1 MLAQGKYNKV
11 LALFKKLTNSEDKKR
26 LLGNFLSL
34 SGLQVFTYILPLIT
48 LPYLVRVLG
57 VEKYGL
63 VMFAQSFIVFFNI
76 LVDYGFNLSATREVA
91 VNRDNKAKVT
101 EIYSS
106 VMTIKVLLL
115 GASFAILS
123 SIVFSVEKFTP
134 DATLYLLTFLMVV
147 GQALFPI
154 WYFQGMERMK
164 YITIINIL
172 SRVIFTVAIFG
183 FVHQEDDYILV
194 PVLNGLG
201 ACVGSIYA
209 LWLVRTSFK
218 QKFELQ
224 NWKTISL
231 HFKDSTQF
239 FLSRVSVSVFTTA
252 NGFVLGIFTN
262 NTVVGYYSI
271 AEKIYQAISGVYGP
285 INQALYPYVA
295 KEKNIRLFKKI
306 FSLIV
311 LLNVLGV
318 SFLYFFGEYV
328 LYFLFTDEVGVE
340 TIWSFKVFL
349 IANLV
354 AVPSVLIGYPF
365 LGALGY
371 AYHVNLSVIYTSAFH
386 LIGLLMLALLNQ
398 INIYSVVIL
407 IVLSESFNSAY
418 RFLVLY
424 IKFYKREKN

>member
-11 LALFKKLTNSEDKKR
+11 LALFKKFTNSEDKKR

-76 LVDYGFNLSATREVA
+76 LVDYGFNLSATREIA

-164 YITIINIL
+164 YITIITIL
-172 SRVIFTVAIFG
+172 SRVIFTVAIFV
-183 FVHQEDDYILV
+183 FVHNENDYVLV
-194 PVLNGLG
+194 PVLNSLG
-201 ACVGSIYA
+201 ACIGSVYA
-209 LWLVRTSFK
+209 LWLIRTSF
-218 QKFELQ
+218 QQRFEFQSLK
-224 NWKTISL
+224 NITL

-239 FLSRVSVSVFTTA
+239 FLSRVAVSIYTSA
-252 NGFVLGIFTN
+252 NTFVLGIFTD
-262 NTVVGYYSI
+262 NTMVGYYSI
-271 AEKIYQAISGVYGP
+271 AEKLYQAMQGLYGP
-285 INQALYPYVA
+285 ITQAVYPYVA
-295 KEKNIRLFKKI
+295 KQKNIRIFKKI
-306 FSLIV
+306 FYSVV
-311 LLNVLGV
+311 LLNIIGTIIL
-318 SFLYFFGEYV
+318 FFGADY
-328 LYFLFTDEVGVE
+328 LFMILFGKDFGVE
-340 TIWSFKVFL
+340 SVNVFQLLL
-349 IANLV
+349 IANLIV
-354 AVPSVLIGYPF
+354 VPSILVGYP
-365 LGALGY
+365 LLAALGHVKY
-371 AYHVNLSVIYTSAFH
+371 ANMSVIYASGFH
-386 LIGLLMLALLNQ
+386 FSGLFLLYLTGN
-398 INIYSVVIL
+398 INIYIVAGLVVFTQSID
-407 IVLSESFNSAY
+407 FAY
-418 RFLVLY
+418 RFYGV
-424 IKFYKREKN
+424 YKTKVMSI

>member
-63 VMFAQSFIVFFNI
+63 VMFAQSFIMFFNI
-76 LVDYGFNLSATREVA
+76 LVDYGFSLSATREIA

-123 SIVFSVEKFTP
+123 GIVFSVEKFTP

-172 SRVIFTVAIFG
+172 SRVVFTVAIFV
-183 FVHQEDDYILV
+183 FVHNENDYVLV
-194 PVLNGLG
+194 PVFNGLG
-201 ACVGSIYA
+201 ACIGSVYA
-209 LWLVRTSFK
+209 LWLIRTSF
-218 QKFELQ
+218 QQRFEFQSLK
-224 NWKTISL
+224 NIKL

-239 FLSRVSVSVFTTA
+239 FLSRVAVSLYTSA
-252 NGFVLGIFTN
+252 NAFVLGIFTN
-262 NTVVGYYSI
+262 NAMVGYYSI
-271 AEKIYQAISGVYGP
+271 AEKLYQAIQGIYGP
-285 INQALYPYVA
+285 INQTLYPYVA
-295 KEKNIRLFKKI
+295 KERNVKLYKKI
-306 FSLIV
+306 FKAV
-311 LLNVLGV
+311 LTINLLGV
-318 SFLYFFGEYV
+318 LVAYFFGESI
-328 LYFLFTDEVGVE
+328 FSILFSKEIGLE
-340 TIWSFKVFL
+340 SIKVFHIFL
-349 IANLV
+349 LANLF
-354 AVPSVLIGYPF
+354 AVPSVLVGYPF
-365 LGALGY
+365 LAALGHTVFTNNSVIVAA
-371 AYHVNLSVIYTSAFH
+371 AYHI
-386 LIGLLMLALLNQ
+386 IGLSLIAFFYE
-398 INIYSVVIL
+398 ITIYSVSFLFVTTAVIECG
-407 IVLSESFNSAY
+407 IRIFG
-418 RFLVLY
+418 
-424 IKFYKREKN
+424 IKKYGLWKLG